1 MIISVL
7 IRKGENKDLV
17 FFHNDKRKQPCILF
31 VQKLSAL
38 SPRLAVFKVQQK
50 CYLT

>member
-50 CYLT
+50 CYLN